1 MKRIIIGLL
10 AVVVLLGLSYALGHA
25 NGVASEQGKAKDAEI
40 KQLREAFEQG
50 QAVGTVRDVVV
61 TEYVDR
67 ERVIYKTGATITKEV
82 PVYVTPAADA
92 ACTLNRGF
100 VRLHDAAAANVLPG
114 PASAADAEPGGIA
127 LSAATGV
134 IAENYTTCNATRNQ
148 LTALQEWV
156 RDTHDAVNNG
166 KEKAGNE

>member
-1 MKRIIIGLL
+1 MKRIVIGL
-10 AVVVLLGLSYALGHA
+10 VVAAILFGLGYALGHA
-25 NGVASEQGKAKDAEI
+25 NGVAGEQSKAKDTEI

-67 ERVIYKTGATITKEV
+67 ERVIYKTGATITKEI

-100 VRLHDAAAANVLPG
+100 VRVHDAAAANVLPG
-114 PASAADAEPGGIA
+114 SASAADAEPAGIA

-134 IAENYTTCNATRNQ
+134 IAENYTACNAVRSQ
-148 LTALQEWV
+148 LTALQKWV
-156 RDTHDAVNNG
+156 RGTHDAINNG
-166 KEKAGNE
+166 KGKAGNE